1 MCTSHVCKL
10 LCPRLGRPIA
20 HGAGDLEDDREILS
34 LLYNTTG
41 GADWI
46 NNDGWGSDDMSL
58 WFGVTVN
65 DTSSAV
71 EELNL
76 IQNNLRGAE
85 RRRMVFLLLLHSFVC
100 PSATLLHA
108 VVVSEVVT
116 RNVFVG
122 VCLWYALVVLSIFW
136 FDNDDDGG
144 GGGAF
149 FCLGSAPKV
158 SGG

>member
-1 MCTSHVCKL
+1 M
-10 LCPRLGRPIA
+10 
-20 HGAGDLEDDREILS
+20 
-34 LLYNTTG
+34 
-41 GADWI
+41 
-46 NNDGWGSDDMSL
+46 
-58 WFGVTVN
+58 
-65 DTSSAV
+65 
-71 EELNL
+71 
-76 IQNNLRGAE
+76 
-85 RRRMVFLLLLHSFVC
+85 
-100 PSATLLHA
+100 
-108 VVVSEVVT
+108 SEVVT